1 MQNFLLGEYIRQ
13 RRLDLGLTQ
22 AEVCSGI
29 CEPITLSRLEM
40 ANRHLA
46 GIGLMQFCSVWDY
59 QTTAIMHCYLPM
71 N

>member
-29 CEPITLSRLEM
+29 CEPITLS
-40 ANRHLA
+40 
-46 GIGLMQFCSVWDY
+46 
-59 QTTAIMHCYLPM
+59 
-71 N
+71 